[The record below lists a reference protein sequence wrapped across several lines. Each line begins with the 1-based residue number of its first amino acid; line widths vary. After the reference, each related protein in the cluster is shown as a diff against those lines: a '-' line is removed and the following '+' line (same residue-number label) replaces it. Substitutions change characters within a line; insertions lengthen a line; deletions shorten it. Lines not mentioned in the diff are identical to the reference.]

1 MYFKTFF
8 VWMSIKK
15 PGVGVFSMLR
25 WNHVNLTPWKSSYIF
40 TPILFT
46 KNSYDSNLCNI
57 SYHSFFVCES
67 FVPRMI
73 QCISLVEGSSK
84 KAVSIK
90 RYLMIWSSFLTS
102 VCLNIFQKISHN
114 LCWCHNDLTCF
125 CVCSECLICSLFLG
139 KYFIDISTLSQREK
153 TEGTITQMLQL
164 TREKEYAQSFVL
176 LIIQRQFPIFM
187 FSFLG
192 SSSLPKEWGDTN
204 KLKMFSF
211 PISRDDSKQS
221 SAESFW
227 LIQKPIEFDWNG
239 SIDSVVFDE
248 KIDDR

>member
-1 MYFKTFF
+1 
-8 VWMSIKK
+8 
-15 PGVGVFSMLR
+15 
-25 WNHVNLTPWKSSYIF
+25 
-40 TPILFT
+40 
-46 KNSYDSNLCNI
+46 
-57 SYHSFFVCES
+57 
-67 FVPRMI
+67 
-73 QCISLVEGSSK
+73 
-84 KAVSIK
+84 
-90 RYLMIWSSFLTS
+90 
-102 VCLNIFQKISHN
+102 
-114 LCWCHNDLTCF
+114 
-125 CVCSECLICSLFLG
+125 LICSLFLG